1 MPNWE
6 KKKLEKG
13 EKNKKTTTTTQSLV
27 PFLVMENMKESTK
40 KVKVMKLSYFILLEK
55 QILKE
60 KSYGL
65 AFFHCINS

>member
-1 MPNWE
+1 M
-6 KKKLEKG
+6 KKIRKLLH
-13 EKNKKTTTTTQSLV
+13 TQSLV
-27 PFLVMENMKESTK
+27 PFLVVMENMKESTK